1 MAAHAK
7 FGFILNRDTDDWK
20 ERGYQGVRHPIIT
33 LIEGFSFSQ
42 KKRKWRDHQ
51 TALFS

>member
-1 MAAHAK
+1 MAALAK

-20 ERGYQGVRHPIIT
+20 ERGYQGIRHPIIT
-33 LIEGFSFSQ
+33 LIEGFSFIQ